1 MSKIEFLDRLA
12 WLLSDISPEERDA
25 ALTYYRE
32 YIEDAGAENEEAV
45 LQELGSPG
53 EIAAAIKE
61 DPAYKASRQPLTS
74 IPTAYSQK
82 KDSTPL
88 IITIVLAV
96 ILSPIWIPVLVTLLS
111 TIAGILLGAIFGG
124 IGCMLAGIGLLI
136 AAIVCMFKSTLLIS
150 FSLLGAA
157 LVVTAIGI
165 ILMLFGIWLC
175 ATVIPWCAKGTGNLF
190 HKLFSQNKEVQA

>member
-1 MSKIEFLDRLA
+1 MSKNEFLDRLA
-12 WLLSDISPEERDA
+12 WLLADISPEERDA

-45 LQELGSPG
+45 LQELGSPE

-136 AAIVCMFKSTLLIS
+136 AAIVCMFEIHTADFLFPVGCCTCGYRYWYHSDAFWHLVMRNRH
-150 FSLLGAA
+150 SL
-157 LVVTAIGI
+157 VCQRNRK
-165 ILMLFGIWLC
+165 F
-175 ATVIPWCAKGTGNLF
+175 IPQIVL
-190 HKLFSQNKEVQA
+190 SE

>member
-1 MSKIEFLDRLA
+1 MA
-12 WLLSDISPEERDA
+12 DISPEERDA

-45 LQELGSPG
+45 LQELGSPE

-96 ILSPIWIPVLVTLLS
+96 ILSPIWIPVLVTLLC

-124 IGCMLAGIGLLI
+124 IGCMLTGIVLLI

-157 LVVTAIGI
+157 FVVTAIGI

>member
-1 MSKIEFLDRLA
+1 MSKNEFLDRLA
-12 WLLSDISPEERDA
+12 WLLADISPEERDA

-45 LQELGSPG
+45 LQ